1 MVCNHGVGSSILP
14 RSTIQFKELN
24 FGCVAHKKYKL
35 VQLGTLQ

>member
-24 FGCVAHKKYKL
+24 LDCGFHKKYKL
-35 VQLGTLQ
+35 VQRGTLQ